1 MKKINYHLAVLFLF
15 IGILSCSVPTDEL
28 TPTGVI
34 SSMAM
39 DALFDEG
46 EHFRVVLYK
55 LRSQQQELIYID
67 NAIVEIFSEDNEL
80 LETLEFHSDEA
91 NKVPCYKSTFLKAE
105 AGKSYTVKAQAP
117 GFRSTTWTGSAPL
130 PSNVT
135 STQRDD
141 IGGVSLNF
149 FNETMHLSATFEDTN
164 PLEENYFI
172 INFLHV
178 AKLDLDNNGEIDPF
192 DPEPMKVKKFS
203 PGDPGIQYFDDRRIL
218 LTDRSFVGGS
228 RELIYRVQFEPGVL
242 DYLRDKPSYGHVVT
256 ELHTIGKDY
265 YDFLVSYNNK
275 ADSDNPFIQ
284 NDVIDFSNQSGGPG
298 IFSGIS
304 TNRDTTTIIQ

>member
-1 MKKINYHLAVLFLF
+1 MKKITYHHTFLFLLL
-15 IGILSCSVPTDEL
+15 GILSCSIPTDEL
-28 TPTGVI
+28 EPTGLAP
-34 SSMAM
+34 SLAM

-55 LRSQQQELIYID
+55 LNPQQKDILYLD
-67 NAIVEIFSEDNEL
+67 NATVEIYSNENEL
-80 LETLEFHSDEA
+80 LETLEYHNDTT
-91 NKVPCYKSTFLKAE
+91 NVPCYRSIHLIAE
-105 AGKSYTVKAQAP
+105 AGKTYTVKAQAP
-117 GFRSTTWTGSAPL
+117 GFRTSTWTGSAPL

-149 FNETMHLSATFEDTN
+149 ISETMHLTATVEDTN

-178 AKLDLDNNGEIDPF
+178 AKLDLDNNGIIDPF
-192 DPEPMKVKKFS
+192 DSEPMKVKKFS
-203 PGDPGIQYFDDRRIL
+203 PRDPGIQYFDERRIL

-242 DYLRDKPSYGHVVT
+242 DYLRDKSSYGQVIT

-265 YDFLVSYNNK
+265 YDYLVSYHNK
-275 ADSDNPFIQ
+275 ADSDNPFS
-284 NDVIDFSNQSGGPG
+284 NGDVIDFSNPSSSPG

>member
-1 MKKINYHLAVLFLF
+1 MKKLTYHLAVLLF
-15 IGILSCSVPTDEL
+15 CFGILSCSVPTDEL
-28 TPTGVI
+28 EPTGVI

-55 LRSQQQELIYID
+55 LNSRQKEIVYID
-67 NAIVEIFSEDNEL
+67 NATVEIFSNENEL
-80 LETLEFHSDEA
+80 LETLEFHGENDM
-91 NKVPCYKSTFLKAE
+91 VPCYQSTYLKAE

-117 GFRSTTWTGSAPL
+117 GFRTSTWTGSAPL

-149 FNETMHLSATFEDTN
+149 VSETMHITATVEDTN

-178 AKLDLDNNGEIDPF
+178 AKLDLDNNGVIDPF
-192 DPEPMKVKKFS
+192 DTDPMKVKKFS
-203 PGDPGIQYFDDRRIL
+203 QRDPGIQYFDERRIL

-242 DYLRDKPSYGHVVT
+242 DYLRDKPNYGQVIT

-265 YDFLVSYNNK
+265 YDYLVSYNNK
-275 ADSDNPFIQ
+275 ADSDNPFSQ
-284 NDVIDFSNQSGGPG
+284 SDVIDFSDPSSSPG